1 MSETDASSER
11 LDPQGRERPRF
22 IFTYPDD
29 PELAKLTAAFERGDF
44 RSVGIGAKELEKTA
58 TDPEVKAAARDLML
72 RIQPDP
78 LVRWFWLVA
87 VVVFTFLV
95 AWSYSQSP

>member
-1 MSETDASSER
+1 MSEKDAAPDR
-11 LDPQGRERPRF
+11 LDRDGRERPAF
-22 IFTYPDD
+22 IFSYPDD
-29 PELAKLTAAFERGDF
+29 PDLAKLTAAFERGDF
-44 RSVGIGAKELEKTA
+44 RTVGHGAKSLAESA
-58 TDPEVKAAARDLML
+58 TNPEVKAAARDLLL

-78 LVRWFWLVA
+78 LVRSFWFIA